1 MCGFIIIKAKKID
14 LKLKKNFLSSLTFL
28 KHRGPDQTKYKA
40 FDNSLIGFNRLSINN
55 IGNGEQPI
63 TSKCGRYIV
72 VFNGEIIN
80 YKLLIKNLKK
90 QKIKNQLNNEVEVI
104 LNYYLLY
111 KEKCV
116 DHFRGFFSIVI
127 FDTKKSSIFAAVDKM
142 NIKPLYYNYSPKNKI
157 LILTSD
163 YSHLHKFKIIK
174 LNINVNSL
182 RDFLCLGRSFGGST
196 IYSNVCELQGGQILT
211 YEPIN
216 GIKIKNYWKPF
227 EKKISKNIS
236 LNKNSLNFK
245 KKFIKVNN
253 LWKISETKISST
265 LSSGVDS
272 NLINLALK
280 FNNIKIKKFNIVE
293 SKDIINEK
301 NLIVEKINYK
311 LILNELIKFTKK
323 NKNPFVLANG
333 GAASLF
339 QLYKKINKSKIKVSF
354 TGEGAD
360 EIFGGYERYIKQ
372 NYLLQNKKFNFSKHL
387 IELYKREIN
396 LFINSQKF
404 EKRNSIIKN
413 LVSNIDAVK
422 LKSKEDKNKIL
433 EFDQLTWLPMLLRK
447 HDTIG
452 MNYSLEIR
460 PPFLDDEI
468 VDFANKLSPEF
479 KFSKNGSKLILK
491 QVLLKYFKMN
501 FFNKKK
507 LGTKSLIS
515 TIFSDKTK
523 LNYMRRSIFNSE
535 FINKFF
541 KISYLKRRDVFIV
554 QNSIFLWRLFILSLM
569 FKN

>member
-1 MCGFIIIKAKKID
+1 ME
-14 LKLKKNFLSSLTFL
+14 TF
-28 KHRGPDQTKYKA
+28 R
-40 FDNSLIGFNRLSINN
+40 
-55 IGNGEQPI
+55 E
-63 TSKCGRYIV
+63 
-72 VFNGEIIN
+72 
-80 YKLLIKNLKK
+80 
-90 QKIKNQLNNEVEVI
+90 
-104 LNYYLLY
+104 
-111 KEKCV
+111 
-116 DHFRGFFSIVI
+116 
-127 FDTKKSSIFAAVDKM
+127 
-142 NIKPLYYNYSPKNKI
+142 
-157 LILTSD
+157 
-163 YSHLHKFKIIK
+163 
-174 LNINVNSL
+174 
-182 RDFLCLGRSFGGST
+182 
-196 IYSNVCELQGGQILT
+196 
-211 YEPIN
+211 
-216 GIKIKNYWKPF
+216 
-227 EKKISKNIS
+227 KISKNIS

-280 FNNIKIKKFNIVE
+280 FNNIKIKKFNIIE

-501 FFNKKK
+501 FLTKK
-507 LGTKSLIS
+507 
-515 TIFSDKTK
+515 
-523 LNYMRRSIFNSE
+523 N
-535 FINKFF
+535 
-541 KISYLKRRDVFIV
+541 
-554 QNSIFLWRLFILSLM
+554 
-569 FKN
+569 